1 VSLSPPHHHGSE
13 EFPLPDPAKENAA
26 SDAHRPLTP
35 AERYRALDDAFDFQ
49 QDLVDLGDHKAR
61 FALVI
66 MFGLNAVAFLLLVR
80 GDLLSELPKAA
91 RPLLATYF
99 GLYGAAAVYFFFQ
112 AIEALRPRIVRG
124 SQDKSLPAL
133 RFFEGIL
140 SRPPREYARAW
151 SEVRQEQLCDE
162 VAEQVHAL
170 SRINRQK
177 YKALQRLYLGLQI
190 MTVMTALPILIL
202 ELGSLL

>member
-1 VSLSPPHHHGSE
+1 VTDSLPHDTSDAPP
-13 EFPLPDPAKENAA
+13 LADPAKEAAA

-80 GDLLSELPKAA
+80 GDLISGLPALG
-91 RPLLATYF
+91 RTLLAVYF
-99 GLYGAAAVYFFFQ
+99 ALYGAVAVYFFFQ
-112 AIEALRPRIVRG
+112 AIEALRPRMIG
-124 SQDKSLPAL
+124 ATQDRSLPAL
-133 RFFEGIL
+133 RFFDGIL
-140 SRPPREYARAW
+140 GRAPREYARAW
-151 SEVRQEQLCDE
+151 AELRQEQLCDE
-162 VAEQVHAL
+162 MAEQIHAL
-170 SRINRQK
+170 SRVNRQK
-177 YKALQRLYLGLQI
+177 YLALQRLYFGLQV
-190 MTVMTALPILIL
+190 MTVMTALPILVL